1 MRAQLNV
8 PGRKSLGFA
17 HSLHE
22 LMGAHDDERAK
33 DELPY
38 MLILGFGSMAFGV
51 GNVSTPRAGKDT
63 RKKSLHSLGECLV
76 HERESCDVT
85 VVRSFINAGNAYVTD
100 LGELKGPVDEGVT
113 TTRASHFAFPLAARF
128 PDLNSN
134 GNFCT
139 GPELADWLAKQPK
152 DVHAISMMA
161 SYESAEQVGATLLA
175 LAAVADKYAALA
187 LVAEYPRAQSLYL
200 PFHRTAAIAMC
211 DMCVWGGQFTV
222 EESRLGGNNSGNS
235 SYANGYGLFDPANKG
250 KVEAGRSNGGNSS
263 YANGS
268 GFFDPAKKGQM
279 EAGRSNGGALHTA
292 HGQQRCHT
300 HPCAY
305 TLTASRAIS
314 QVQVAAAILWER
326 L

>member
-128 PDLNSN
+128 PDLRCRVSRVAS
-134 GNFCT
+134 G
-139 GPELADWLAKQPK
+139 ELNHDEDCAFAVTK
-152 DVHAISMMA
+152 DKTHV
-161 SYESAEQVGATLLA
+161 T
-175 LAAVADKYAALA
+175 KN
-187 LVAEYPRAQSLYL
+187 R
-200 PFHRTAAIAMC
+200 
-211 DMCVWGGQFTV
+211 GGST
-222 EESRLGGNNSGNS
+222 
-235 SYANGYGLFDPANKG
+235 
-250 KVEAGRSNGGNSS
+250 RS
-263 YANGS
+263 
-268 GFFDPAKKGQM
+268 
-279 EAGRSNGGALHTA
+279 T
-292 HGQQRCHT
+292 
-300 HPCAY
+300 
-305 TLTASRAIS
+305 
-314 QVQVAAAILWER
+314 
-326 L
+326 